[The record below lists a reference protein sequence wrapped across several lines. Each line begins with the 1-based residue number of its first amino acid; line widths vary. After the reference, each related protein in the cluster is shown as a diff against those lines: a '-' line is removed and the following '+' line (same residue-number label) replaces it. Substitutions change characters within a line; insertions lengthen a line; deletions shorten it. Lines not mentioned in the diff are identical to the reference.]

1 MLDKVPQLLQEVEE
15 FAPKSEKELE
25 EFRLSFLGKKGVL
38 NDLFAAFKDISIE
51 NKKESI
57 FNRTGLKS
65 SFSSSLFISFH
76 ST

>member
-1 MLDKVPQLLQEVEE
+1 MLPFV
-15 FAPKSEKELE
+15 APDTSIN
-25 EFRLSFLGKKGVL
+25 FLKL
-38 NDLFAAFKDISIE
+38 ALSIE